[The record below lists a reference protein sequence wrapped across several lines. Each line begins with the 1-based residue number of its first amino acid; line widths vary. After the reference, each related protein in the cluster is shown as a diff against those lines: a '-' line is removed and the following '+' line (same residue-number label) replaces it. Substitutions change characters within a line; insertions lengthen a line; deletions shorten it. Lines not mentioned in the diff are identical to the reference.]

1 MVAIN
6 IAGLL
11 LIALMVW
18 GFCLYKDETDVQVAG
33 DTAPSIPVSH
43 QSCSF

>member
-6 IAGLL
+6 IAGLT

-18 GFCLYKDETDVQVAG
+18 RFWLYKDETDTQVAG
-33 DTAPSIPVSH
+33 DTVPSLPVSH
-43 QSCSF
+43 QCCYF